1 MHGSYSF
8 GSDSVQQF
16 MTMDILHHCA
26 NHEDW
31 VPGTLING
39 YSRLLDD
46 QCDEF
51 YTLSTMTQV
60 RGSIPHR
67 CGTLSSDDV
76 LTITPLALGKWG
88 KHTSS
93 TAKPASGDP

>member
-8 GSDSVQQF
+8 GFYSVQQF
-16 MTMDILHHCA
+16 TTMDILHHCA
-26 NHEDW
+26 DHEDW
-31 VPGTLING
+31 VAGALING
-39 YSRLLDD
+39 YSRLWDD
-46 QCDEF
+46 QCDDF

-60 RGSIPHR
+60 RGRFPHH

-76 LTITPLALGKWG
+76 LTITPLALGKRG
-88 KHTSS
+88 KHISS